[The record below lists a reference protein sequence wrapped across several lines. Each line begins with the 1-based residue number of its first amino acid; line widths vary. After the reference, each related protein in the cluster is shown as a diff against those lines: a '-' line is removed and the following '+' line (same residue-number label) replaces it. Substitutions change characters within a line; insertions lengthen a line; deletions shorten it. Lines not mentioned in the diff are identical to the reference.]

1 MSQPSVSGSATR
13 GKIAKLLRDERA
25 YPYLLIAPSL
35 ILILLLMFVPLFSV
49 FKISLENYSM
59 NQLYGRGFIGL
70 KNFQDILTNDPIFFR
85 TIPVTIRWVVI
96 EVVLQ
101 LVFGMIVALLL
112 NRTFKGRAFA
122 RAAMFIPWAVSGVLT
137 TMLWL
142 LIFNQHIGLLN
153 DLLRKLGLIHDSVA
167 WLANPGTVFG
177 SVLLAEL
184 WRGIP
189 FFAITLLAALQTIP
203 PEIYE
208 SGKVDGCGPVRQF
221 FLITLPFLKEA
232 IVFATLMR
240 AIWEFNNIDMIF
252 TMTGGGP
259 VYLTTTLPI
268 YMMQS
273 AIIEGNYG
281 YGSAL
286 AVIIFIILMIFT
298 VTYLAMNKF
307 GRSIDE

>member
-1 MSQPSVSGSATR
+1 MNRSTTAVSSQR
-13 GKIAKLLRDERA
+13 GKPKFFGNDRV

-35 ILILLLMFVPLFSV
+35 LLIALLMFVPLFSV
-49 FKISLENYSM
+49 FKLSLQNYSM
-59 NQLYGRGFIGL
+59 TSLYGRGFIGL
-70 KNFQDILTNDPIFFR
+70 KNFLDIIGGDSVFWHS
-85 TIPVTIRWVVI
+85 IPVTIQWVVI
-96 EVVLQ
+96 EVVCQ

-112 NRTFKGRAFA
+112 NRTFKGRGLA
-122 RAAMFIPWAVSGVLT
+122 RATMFIPWAVSGVLT

-153 DLLRKLGLIHDSVA
+153 DLLRRLGIIHSNVA
-167 WLANPGTVFG
+167 WLANPNTVFG
-177 SVLLAEL
+177 SVILAEL

-203 PEIYE
+203 VEIYE
-208 SGKVDGCGPVRQF
+208 SAKVDGCGPVRQF
-221 FLITLPFLKEA
+221 FWITLPFLKEA
-232 IVFATLMR
+232 LVFSTLMR

-268 YMMQS
+268 YMMQT

-286 AVIIFIILMIFT
+286 AVFIFVILMLFT
-298 VTYLAMNKF
+298 ISYLAMNKF

>member
-1 MSQPSVSGSATR
+1 MSQSLPTGGTQR
-13 GKIAKLLRDERA
+13 NPLAKLFQNERA
-25 YPYLLIAPSL
+25 YPYLLIVPSL
-35 ILILLLMFVPLFSV
+35 LLIALLMFVPLFSV
-49 FKISLENYSM
+49 FKLSLENFSM

-70 KNFQDILTNDPIFFR
+70 KNFQDILGNDPLFYR
-85 TIPVTIRWVVI
+85 TIPVTVQWVVI
-96 EVVLQ
+96 EVLLQ

-112 NRTFKGRAFA
+112 NRTFVGRALA

-153 DLLRKLGLIHDSVA
+153 DLLMKLGLIKQSVA

-177 SVLLAEL
+177 SVVLAEL

-203 PEIYE
+203 VEVYE

-221 FLITLPFLKEA
+221 FAITLPFLKEA
-232 IVFATLMR
+232 IVFSTLMR

-252 TMTGGGP
+252 TMTNGGP

-268 YMMQS
+268 YMMQT

-286 AVIIFIILMIFT
+286 AVIIFLILMIFT

>member
-1 MSQPSVSGSATR
+1 MISSNVGASRRKGIF
-13 GKIAKLLRDERA
+13 KIFGNDRA

-35 ILILLLMFVPLFSV
+35 LLIVLLMFIPLLSV
-49 FKISLENYSM
+49 FKLSLQNYSVTE
-59 NQLYGRGFIGL
+59 LFGRGFIGL
-70 KNFQDILTNDPIFFR
+70 KNFQDILGNDSVFLH
-85 TIPVTIRWVVI
+85 TLPVTFKWVVI
-96 EVVLQ
+96 EVACQ
-101 LVFGMIVALLL
+101 FVFGMIAALLL
-112 NRTFKGRAFA
+112 NRTFRGRGLA
-122 RAAMFIPWAVSGVLT
+122 RATMFIPWAVSGVLT

-153 DLLRKLGLIHDSVA
+153 DLLRKLGFIKTNVA
-167 WLANPGTVFG
+167 WLANPDTVFG
-177 SVLLAEL
+177 SVVLAEL

-203 PEIYE
+203 VEIYE
-208 SGKVDGCGPVRQF
+208 SGKVDGCGPIRQF

-232 IVFATLMR
+232 IVFSTLMR

-268 YMMQS
+268 YMMQT
-273 AIIEGNYG
+273 AVIGGNYG

-286 AVIIFIILMIFT
+286 AVFIFVILMIFT
-298 VTYLAMNKF
+298 VSYLALNKF
-307 GRSIDE
+307 GRGIDE

>member
-1 MSQPSVSGSATR
+1 MISSNTSASCSKKNTKHFGNDR
-13 GKIAKLLRDERA
+13 G

-35 ILILLLMFVPLFSV
+35 LLIALLMFIPLLSV
-49 FKISLENYSM
+49 LKLSLQNYSM
-59 NQLYGRGFIGL
+59 TSLYGRGFIGL
-70 KNFQDILTNDPIFFR
+70 KNFQDILGSDSVFWHS
-85 TIPVTIRWVVI
+85 IPVTIQWVVI
-96 EVVLQ
+96 EVVCQ

-112 NRTFKGRAFA
+112 NRTFKGRGLA
-122 RAAMFIPWAVSGVLT
+122 RAMMFIPWAVSGVLT

-153 DLLRKLGLIHDSVA
+153 DLLHKLGIIKTNVA
-167 WLANPGTVFG
+167 WLANPKMVFG
-177 SVLLAEL
+177 SVILAEL

-203 PEIYE
+203 LEIYE
-208 SGKVDGCGPVRQF
+208 SAKVDGCGPVRQF
-221 FLITLPFLKEA
+221 FWITLPFLKEA
-232 IVFATLMR
+232 IVFSTLMR

-268 YMMQS
+268 YMMQT

-286 AVIIFIILMIFT
+286 AVFIFVILMIFT
-298 VTYLAMNKF
+298 VFYLAMNKF
-307 GRSIDE
+307 GRNIDE

>member
-1 MSQPSVSGSATR
+1 MNRSTTAVSSQR
-13 GKIAKLLRDERA
+13 GKPKFFGNDRV
-25 YPYLLIAPSL
+25 YPYLLIVPSL
-35 ILILLLMFVPLFSV
+35 LLIAFLMLVPLFSV
-49 FKISLENYSM
+49 FKLSLQNYSM
-59 NQLYGRGFIGL
+59 TSLYGRGFIGL
-70 KNFQDILTNDPIFFR
+70 KNFLDIIGGDSVFWR
-85 TIPVTIRWVVI
+85 SIPVTIKWVVI
-96 EVVLQ
+96 EVVCQ

-112 NRTFKGRAFA
+112 NRTFKGRGLA
-122 RAAMFIPWAVSGVLT
+122 RATMFIPWAVSGVLT

-153 DLLRKLGLIHDSVA
+153 DLLRRLGIIHSNVA
-167 WLANPGTVFG
+167 WLANPNTVFG
-177 SVLLAEL
+177 SVILAEL

-203 PEIYE
+203 VEIYE
-208 SGKVDGCGPVRQF
+208 SAKVDGCGPVRQF
-221 FLITLPFLKEA
+221 FWITLPFLKEA
-232 IVFATLMR
+232 IVFSTLMR

-268 YMMQS
+268 YMMQT

-286 AVIIFIILMIFT
+286 AVFIFVILMLFT
-298 VTYLAMNKF
+298 ITYLAMNKF

>member
-1 MSQPSVSGSATR
+1 MNRSTTAVSSQR
-13 GKIAKLLRDERA
+13 GKPKFFGNDRV

-35 ILILLLMFVPLFSV
+35 LLIALLMLVPLFSV
-49 FKISLENYSM
+49 FKLSLQNYSM
-59 NQLYGRGFIGL
+59 TSLYGRGFIGL
-70 KNFQDILTNDPIFFR
+70 KNFLDIIGGDSVFWHS
-85 TIPVTIRWVVI
+85 IPVTIQWVVI
-96 EVVLQ
+96 EVVCQ
-101 LVFGMIVALLL
+101 LVFGMIVAVLL
-112 NRTFKGRAFA
+112 NRTFKGRGLA
-122 RAAMFIPWAVSGVLT
+122 RATMFIPWAVSGVLT

-153 DLLRKLGLIHDSVA
+153 DLLRRLGIIHSNVA
-167 WLANPGTVFG
+167 WLANPNTVFG
-177 SVLLAEL
+177 SVILAEL

-203 PEIYE
+203 LEIYE
-208 SGKVDGCGPVRQF
+208 SAKVDGCGPVRQF
-221 FLITLPFLKEA
+221 FWITLPFLKEA
-232 IVFATLMR
+232 IVFSTLMR

-268 YMMQS
+268 YMMQT

-286 AVIIFIILMIFT
+286 AVFIFVILMLFT
-298 VTYLAMNKF
+298 ISYLAMNKF

>member
-1 MSQPSVSGSATR
+1 MTRTKTGSTQSNR
-13 GKIAKLLRDERA
+13 LGRLLGNEQA
-25 YPYLLIAPSL
+25 YPYLLITPSL
-35 ILILLLMFVPLFSV
+35 LLIAVLMVIPLGSV
-49 FKISLENYSM
+49 FKMSLQNYST
-59 NQLYGRGFIGL
+59 NQLYGRGFIGF
-70 KNFQDILTNDPIFFR
+70 KNYLDIFGKDPVFLR
-85 TIPVTIRWVVI
+85 TIPVTLKWVGI
-96 EVVLQ
+96 EVICQ
-101 LVFGMIVALLL
+101 LVLGMMVALLL
-112 NRTFKGRAFA
+112 NRTFKGRGLA

-153 DLLRKLGLIHDSVA
+153 DILRKLGFIKENIA
-167 WLANPGTVFG
+167 WLANPNTVFG

-203 PEIYE
+203 VEVYE
-208 SGKVDGCGPVRQF
+208 SGKVDGCDPIRQF

-232 IVFATLMR
+232 IIFATLMR
-240 AIWEFNNIDMIF
+240 AIWEFNNIDMIL
-252 TMTGGGP
+252 TMTNGGP

-268 YMMQS
+268 YMMKT

-286 AVIIFIILMIFT
+286 AVIIFVILMVFT
-298 VTYLAMNKF
+298 VSYLAMNKF

>member
-1 MSQPSVSGSATR
+1 MNSSTTAVSSQR
-13 GKIAKLLRDERA
+13 GKPKFFGNDRV

-35 ILILLLMFVPLFSV
+35 LLIALLMLVPLFSV
-49 FKISLENYSM
+49 FKLSLQNYSM
-59 NQLYGRGFIGL
+59 TSLYGRGYIGL
-70 KNFQDILTNDPIFFR
+70 KNFVDIIGGDSVFWHS
-85 TIPVTIRWVVI
+85 IPVTIQWVVI
-96 EVVLQ
+96 EVVCQ

-112 NRTFKGRAFA
+112 NRTFKGRGLA
-122 RAAMFIPWAVSGVLT
+122 RATMFIPWAVSGVLT

-153 DLLRKLGLIHDSVA
+153 DLLRRLGIIHANVA
-167 WLANPGTVFG
+167 WLANPNTVFG
-177 SVLLAEL
+177 SVILAEL

-203 PEIYE
+203 VEIYE
-208 SGKVDGCGPVRQF
+208 SAKVDGCGPVRQF
-221 FLITLPFLKEA
+221 FWITLPFLKEA
-232 IVFATLMR
+232 IVFSTLMR

-268 YMMQS
+268 YMMQT

-286 AVIIFIILMIFT
+286 AVFIFVILMLFT
-298 VTYLAMNKF
+298 ISYLAMNKF